1 MSAAESAVS
10 SSEPAA
16 VVADIPIYIDGKE
29 AKLPSKPVIKAGST
43 LVPLRS
49 VFESMGITVVWEEN
63 SGTVVASKGGDQL
76 RLQPGQRAAQ
86 KNGKTIQMA
95 VASELIE
102 GSTYVPL
109 RFIGESFQ
117 TLVGYDQGS
126 RTISISTKPFVKAKV
141 LRVVDGDTLEV
152 SVAGSTKKVRAIGVN
167 TPESTTK
174 VEVGGPEA
182 SAYTKSRLTGQTVYL
197 TRDQTDDPYGRMLA
211 YIHLQDGE
219 FFNATL
225 ASEGYA
231 RVMTIAPNTT
241 WADYY
246 ELLEGIAHKNGRQV
260 WNASA
265 AGSGAAA
272 EGILKQLSDAGIEK
286 AADGLSGSVTEKEF
300 STLLLYAFFPE
311 ARLLLAGYKIY
322 EVAKDE
328 ESQQIIEAL
337 LKAGTTGE
345 LDSDMLRKLV
355 FLGLGVEEGSFLA
368 STIDELGLL
377 PSQERPLNIAEAVE
391 LVNTLQA
398 FKPSVEEA
406 KKKLLELKEEAAGLG
421 GIQQYIEDA
430 NLKESLEK
438 TIGDLDVKDKLQ
450 SAGTWIKGTVGGLFG
465 GEKPSTADAEKAA
478 TDVVE
483 KANAIKEQISLDALK
498 LSE

>member
-1 MSAAESAVS
+1 MS
-10 SSEPAA
+10 
-16 VVADIPIYIDGKE
+16 
-29 AKLPSKPVIKAGST
+29 
-43 LVPLRS
+43 
-49 VFESMGITVVWEEN
+49 
-63 SGTVVASKGGDQL
+63 
-76 RLQPGQRAAQ
+76 
-86 KNGKTIQMA
+86 
-95 VASELIE
+95 
-102 GSTYVPL
+102 
-109 RFIGESFQ
+109 
-117 TLVGYDQGS
+117 
-126 RTISISTKPFVKAKV
+126 
-141 LRVVDGDTLEV
+141 VDG
-152 SVAGSTKKVRAIGVN
+152 SSKKVRAIGVN

-225 ASEGYA
+225 ASEGFA

-286 AADGLSGSVTEKEF
+286 AADSLSGSVTEKEF
-300 STLLLYAFFPE
+300 STLLLYALFPE
-311 ARLLLAGYKIY
+311 AR
-322 EVAKDE
+322 
-328 ESQQIIEAL
+328 
-337 LKAGTTGE
+337 
-345 LDSDMLRKLV
+345 
-355 FLGLGVEEGSFLA
+355 
-368 STIDELGLL
+368 LL